1 MSFRIRQ
8 LFVLGWALLG
18 PATASAATGEV
29 VYRQTQE
36 ARRLFREQSY
46 DQALPL
52 LESAAKANPADGLV
66 WEALGHCYLAA
77 GRYPDSAAAFQTCLD
92 LGFRRLHSMYNL
104 ACLHA
109 RAGDPETALQWLTSA
124 YRAGYIDDSHVST
137 DSDLDPLR
145 NDPRFQELTGVPH
158 PGVSDRTTRW
168 RSDLAY
174 LHRRLREVHY
184 DVQAHISEEELSAGI
199 AALVESIP
207 RRTDLELRY
216 DIQRLLARIGD
227 GHTTVVL
234 DRFRNMHGHGDAAPN
249 GPCLAYPMDPWLFG
263 DDLYIRATGP
273 GLESMIGARVVRIGG
288 RDVASALAEI
298 DPLISH
304 DNDWGARWIAMEYL
318 RDPGALRALGLA
330 AADGALEITVIAAAA
345 AETTATDARAGETNP
360 SDVRGREITVTVTPV
375 SCGESMEL
383 IPAYRESDR
392 PLPRYLRDLHQPI
405 SFDAMSDPELVWVQF
420 NSVQDHGH
428 ETIAQVTDRLFEHL
442 ERTEAEYLVIDLRLN
457 HGGSAHLARPLL
469 HRLIGEDRIN
479 RTGHL
484 FVITSRETFS
494 AAMCF
499 ATELETHTKALF
511 VGEPTGSRPN
521 FVGESSIFTV
531 PYSGVAVSCSS
542 RFHQNG
548 DPTDTRTCIA
558 PDLPAPLTIDDYRDN
573 RDPAYEAIRAF
584 IRDDATAA
592 R

>member
-1 MSFRIRQ
+1 
-8 LFVLGWALLG
+8 
-18 PATASAATGEV
+18 
-29 VYRQTQE
+29 
-36 ARRLFREQSY
+36 
-46 DQALPL
+46 
-52 LESAAKANPADGLV
+52 
-66 WEALGHCYLAA
+66 
-77 GRYPDSAAAFQTCLD
+77 
-92 LGFRRLHSMYNL
+92 
-104 ACLHA
+104 
-109 RAGDPETALQWLTSA
+109 
-124 YRAGYIDDSHVST
+124 
-137 DSDLDPLR
+137 
-145 NDPRFQELTGVPH
+145 
-158 PGVSDRTTRW
+158 
-168 RSDLAY
+168 
-174 LHRRLREVHY
+174 
-184 DVQAHISEEELSAGI
+184 
-199 AALVESIP
+199 
-207 RRTDLELRY
+207 
-216 DIQRLLARIGD
+216 
-227 GHTTVVL
+227 
-234 DRFRNMHGHGDAAPN
+234 
-249 GPCLAYPMDPWLFG
+249 
-263 DDLYIRATGP
+263 
-273 GLESMIGARVVRIGG
+273 
-288 RDVASALAEI
+288 
-298 DPLISH
+298 
-304 DNDWGARWIAMEYL
+304 
-318 RDPGALRALGLA
+318 
-330 AADGALEITVIAAAA
+330 
-345 AETTATDARAGETNP
+345 
-360 SDVRGREITVTVTPV
+360 
-375 SCGESMEL
+375 MEL

-457 HGGSAHLARPLL
+457 PGGSAHLARPLL

-521 FVGESSIFTV
+521 FVGESSIFTL
-531 PYSGVAVSCSS
+531 PYCGVAVSCSS

-558 PDLPAPLTIDDYRDN
+558 PDLPAPLNIDDYRDN